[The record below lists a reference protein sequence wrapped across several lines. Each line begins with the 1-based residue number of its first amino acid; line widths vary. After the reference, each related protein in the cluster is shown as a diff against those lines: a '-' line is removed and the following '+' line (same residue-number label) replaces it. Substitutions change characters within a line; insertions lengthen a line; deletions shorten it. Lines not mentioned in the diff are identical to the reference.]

1 MDKTNKGNRLHIGI
15 FGRCNAGKSTL
26 TNLLAAQEISIT
38 SPMSGTTTDPV
49 QKGMEILPIGPV
61 MLVDTAGIDDSS
73 ELGQLRINKTKKLL
87 SDMDAAIYV
96 IEEEAVFDELD
107 REWIQLLKDKS
118 IPTILF
124 INLKRKQ
131 NQNALLRK
139 RVVNKIREVLGGDKS
154 IPIISADLMLLET
167 REYLLDALVK
177 AIPPIKERSLLDG
190 VIEKGSFVLLV
201 CPIDDSAPKGRIILP
216 QVQVI
221 REILDKGGMAL
232 VMQVEEL
239 KTYFLKQNSPPDLVI
254 TDSQV
259 FKEVDQIVPNSIPLT
274 SFSILM
280 ARFKGDLPTLM
291 SGIKALRGL
300 KKGSKILISE
310 GCTHRQQCEDIGTV
324 KIPRWLKENG
334 FEDLDFTWS
343 SGGSFPENI
352 EEFDLII
359 HCGACMLT
367 RREVL
372 NRVNAATYKG
382 VPIVNY
388 GILIAALHGILER
401 TVSPFEEELI

>member
-38 SPMSGTTTDPV
+38 SPVSGTTTDPV

-139 RVVNKIREVLGGDKS
+139 RVVNKIREVLDGDKS

-177 AIPPIKERSLLDG
+177 AIPPMKERSLLDG

-239 KTYFLKQNSPPDLVI
+239 KTYFLKQNRPPDLVI

-401 TVSPFEEELI
+401 TVSPFEKELI

>member
-38 SPMSGTTTDPV
+38 SPVSGTTTDPV

-139 RVVNKIREVLGGDKS
+139 RVVNKIREVLDGDKS

-239 KTYFLKQNSPPDLVI
+239 KTYFLKQNRPPDLVI

-401 TVSPFEEELI
+401 TVSPFEKELI

>member
-177 AIPPIKERSLLDG
+177 AIPPMKERSLLDG

-239 KTYFLKQNSPPDLVI
+239 KTYFLKQNRPPDLVI

-401 TVSPFEEELI
+401 TVSPFEKELI

>member
-38 SPMSGTTTDPV
+38 SPVSGTTTDPV

-177 AIPPIKERSLLDG
+177 AIPPMKERSLLDG

-239 KTYFLKQNSPPDLVI
+239 KTYFLKQNRPPDLVI

-401 TVSPFEEELI
+401 TVSPFEKELI

>member
-139 RVVNKIREVLGGDKS
+139 RVVNKIREVLDGDKS

-239 KTYFLKQNSPPDLVI
+239 KTYFLKQNRPPDLVI

-401 TVSPFEEELI
+401 TVSPFEKELI

>member
-38 SPMSGTTTDPV
+38 SPVSGTTTDPV

-239 KTYFLKQNSPPDLVI
+239 KTYFLKQNRPPDLVI

-343 SGGSFPENI
+343 SGGYFPENI

-401 TVSPFEEELI
+401 TVSPFEKELI

>member
-139 RVVNKIREVLGGDKS
+139 RVVNKIREVLDGDKS

-177 AIPPIKERSLLDG
+177 AIPPMKERSLLDG

>member
-38 SPMSGTTTDPV
+38 SPVSGTTTDPV

-177 AIPPIKERSLLDG
+177 AIPPMKERSLLDG

-239 KTYFLKQNSPPDLVI
+239 KTYFLKQNRPPDLVI

-388 GILIAALHGILER
+388 GIVIAALHGILER

>member
-139 RVVNKIREVLGGDKS
+139 RVVNKIREVLDGDKS

-177 AIPPIKERSLLDG
+177 AIPPMKERSLLDG

-239 KTYFLKQNSPPDLVI
+239 KTYFLKQNRPPDLVI

>member
-38 SPMSGTTTDPV
+38 SPVSGTTTDPV

-177 AIPPIKERSLLDG
+177 AIPPMKERSLLDG

-401 TVSPFEEELI
+401 TVSPFEKELI